1 MSETNDSELGRSK
14 HSATPSEHLAHLLGL
29 GWIATSPLIQK
40 YVVENHLQRELTD
53 WQSLH
58 AVVETEPT
66 KAASKR

>member
-1 MSETNDSELGRSK
+1 MSEMNDSELGRSK

-40 YVVENHLQRELTD
+40 YVSENHLQRELTD

-58 AVVETEPT
+58 AVESEPT
-66 KAASKR
+66 KAAKR